1 MRPLSRIFTFLLVIA
16 FSGSAFAQLTEASNV
31 PQSEKSDISKSITL
45 YPNPTT
51 EFVFVKLGLLNSSH
65 TKLTLHNI
73 LGNELT
79 IETEVVDEHEVRVRV
94 KDLPTGY
101 YLLAIR
107 DEETSFRGTYK
118 FLKR

>member
-1 MRPLSRIFTFLLVIA
+1 MRPQSRILTLLFVIA
-16 FSGSAFAQLTEASNV
+16 LCGSAFAQVTETFNAS
-31 PQSEKSDISKSITL
+31 QSEKSDLSKSITL

-51 EFVFVKLGLLNSSH
+51 EFVFVKLGLLDSNH

-107 DEETSFRGTYK
+107 DEQSSFRGTYK